1 MNDLKERVEAVRGR
15 IRQAAE
21 RAGRDP
27 EEVRLM
33 AVTKL
38 KSSQLVAEAYE
49 AGLRLFGENRVQE
62 ACEKYSEFHEDAELH
77 IIGHLQTNKAKKAA
91 EIASCVQSVDK
102 LKTAKELEKR
112 CAAIDKVMD
121 IYLEF
126 NTSGE
131 DSKSGYRSREEM
143 FADIEHISSM
153 SHLRI
158 KGLMTIGPLTG
169 NEEAIRTAFREL
181 RALFE
186 EVRGRFPDLSLT
198 ELSMGMTSDFE
209 IAIEEGSTM
218 VRVGTALFGSRE

>member
-1 MNDLKERVEAVRGR
+1 MSDLKESVETVRER

-27 EEVRLM
+27 DEVRLM

-38 KSSQLVAEAYE
+38 KSSEQVAEAYE

-62 ACEKYSEFHEDAELH
+62 AYDKYAEFHDDAELH
-77 IIGHLQTNKAKKAA
+77 IIGHLQTNKARKAV

-102 LKTAKELEKR
+102 LKTAEELEKR

-143 FADIEHISSM
+143 FADIEYIISLK
-153 SHLRI
+153 HLRI
-158 KGLMTIGPLTG
+158 RGLMTIGPLTG
-169 NEEAIRTAFREL
+169 DESAIRDAFREL
-181 RALFE
+181 RGLFE
-186 EVRGRFPDLSLT
+186 EVRSRFPALPLN

-209 IAIEEGSTM
+209 IAVEEGSTM